1 MTHLTRDSLQS
12 MLAHATGAVRVA
24 LPKQTFLDIV
34 VMAHQAAQ
42 DNPASRF
49 TLRELEA
56 LIFEYA
62 EQNTVLVEENECKA
76 LVNLAMEVAAPVD
89 PPRM

>member
-1 MTHLTRDSLQS
+1 MTRLTRQDLES
-12 MLAHATGAVRVA
+12 MLASTTGAVRVA

-34 VMAHQAAQ
+34 VMAHQAAHE
-42 DNPASRF
+42 NRSSSF
-49 TLRELEA
+49 TLRELES

-76 LVNLAMEVAAPVD
+76 LVDLAMQVAPQVD
-89 PPRM
+89 PPRV